1 MIYTFLRGVGHR
13 FIGNRM
19 YLVIFKMVTC
29 NCGVTCYG
37 NSKVRLACCASW
49 CHVSLLGAVSF
60 EPDRGLILPFLLPPP
75 GREYKRGGCLW
86 WTGSFF
92 LKREATQGVGWEG
105 SESGRL
111 WCDKT
116 DRNILPSRVEMSG
129 RGSLSGADGTITL
142 QSQGGIHR
150 GGEKLRDSGEDLA
163 LWSWLSCQLGSF
175 LYNRTMVS
183 WDDHTICTILSF
195 LFH

>member
-1 MIYTFLRGVGHR
+1 MEIQRYAWHVAPLD
-13 FIGNRM
+13 
-19 YLVIFKMVTC
+19 VTSVC
-29 NCGVTCYG
+29 
-37 NSKVRLACCASW
+37 SALSAL
-49 CHVSLLGAVSF
+49 SLTEGWFFPFS
-60 EPDRGLILPFLLPPP
+60 FLLQAENIKGGDVYD
-75 GREYKRGGCLW
+75 GRAA
-86 WTGSFF
+86 FF

-183 WDDHTICTILSF
+183 WDDHTIRTILSF